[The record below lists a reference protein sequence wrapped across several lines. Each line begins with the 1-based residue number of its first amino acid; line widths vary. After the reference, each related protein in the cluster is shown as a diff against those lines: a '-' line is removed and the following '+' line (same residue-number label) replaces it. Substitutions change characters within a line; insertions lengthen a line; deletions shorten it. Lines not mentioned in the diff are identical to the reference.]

1 MTNGFHNNAIF
12 WVEVDRIRSNPYQP
26 RRDFNEASLQSLA
39 DSIKQYGVLQPLVVT
54 RKEEELPDGGI
65 RVYYELVAG
74 ERRLRASKLA
84 GISQVPVL
92 IRSKEDTEKEKLEL
106 AIIENLQ
113 REDLNPIDKAM
124 AFKQL
129 HEKFNMT
136 HAQIAKKMGKS
147 REYISNAL
155 RLLSLPEYIQ
165 QAIASGIISEGHSR
179 PLLMLI
185 DKPQELDTLFKEIT
199 MKKLT
204 VREAEHIARGVA
216 TEKVRK
222 NHIPP
227 EIRRIEMELM
237 ENLGTRVRIEQKGE
251 NAGRVHIDF
260 TNKADLEHLLQ
271 LVRHHK
277 EKQMV
282 EFTAPEAENNLA
294 NALGSDEQPE
304 AMENISLTETDPLE
318 TEVLPKSSNTDE
330 TFSIQQEPTFSETM
344 ASIESDKEENI
355 PDEEISVPSFAP
367 QIPEFQEFKSEESL
381 QPEVEESNDVFET
394 NDQFQD
400 EESSI
405 TAFEEKLRS
414 VTQEEADNV
423 EQNFQ
428 NIPETPNDTN
438 LQQEINSMYPPLDND
453 KEQI

>member
-185 DKPQELDTLFKEIT
+185 DKPQELETLFKEIT

-260 TNKADLEHLLQ
+260 TNKSDLEHLLQ

-282 EFTAPEAENNLA
+282 EFTVPEAQNNLA
-294 NALGSDEQPE
+294 NALGSDEPIDNTSLQEINNTEIESQP
-304 AMENISLTETDPLE
+304 
-318 TEVLPKSSNTDE
+318 SNTDE
-330 TFSIQQEPTFSETM
+330 TFNIIQQEPTFSETM
-344 ASIESDKEENI
+344 ASIESDEKENAR
-355 PDEEISVPSFAP
+355 DEEINSPSFVP
-367 QIPEFQEFKSEESL
+367 QMPEFKEFASQL
-381 QPEVEESNDVFET
+381 PEVGESNNISET
-394 NDQFQD
+394 NDQSINETSN
-400 EESSI
+400 EESAI

-414 VTQEEADNV
+414 VSQEVDNNIT
-423 EQNFQ
+423 EENFP
-428 NIPETPNDTN
+428 NIPETQNETN